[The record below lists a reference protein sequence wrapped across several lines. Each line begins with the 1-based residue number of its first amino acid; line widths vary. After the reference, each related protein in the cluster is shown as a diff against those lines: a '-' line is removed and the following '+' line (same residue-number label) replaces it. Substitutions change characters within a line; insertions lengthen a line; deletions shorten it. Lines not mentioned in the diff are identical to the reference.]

1 MKVKKYMAW
10 IITAAMLVTSIPFSE
25 KRVKADVLPEGTQ
38 MKFVVKDLDG
48 TVIKN
53 SENPDEEKILKF
65 KIGDEETEAVFSND
79 EYTIDIGNR
88 VSEGLEVS
96 IIMGDVIKTE
106 LYSADKTEYDVTIS
120 THTPIDITGAV
131 YDEATST
138 YTVHVPYDPEG
149 KYELPEGVVMDTTDY
164 NYAGYEDGTK

>member
-1 MKVKKYMAW
+1 MRAKKYMAW

-48 TVIKN
+48 TIIKN

-79 EYTIDIGNR
+79 EYTIDIDGNIHIFE
-88 VSEGLEVS
+88 EGTAHIS
-96 IIMGDVIKTE
+96 
-106 LYSADKTEYDVTIS
+106 VTAAKK
-120 THTPIDITGAV
+120 G
-131 YDEATST
+131 EWK
-138 YTVHVPYDPEG
+138 
-149 KYELPEGVVMDTTDY
+149 KYEKTFTIESKAVDSYIKVYVDDT
-164 NYAGYEDGTK
+164 K

>member
-1 MKVKKYMAW
+1 MRAKKYIAW

-48 TVIKN
+48 TIIKN

-79 EYTIDIGNR
+79 EYTIDIDGNIHIF
-88 VSEGLEVS
+88 EGGTAHISV
-96 IIMGDVIKTE
+96 T
-106 LYSADKTEYDVTIS
+106 SAKKGEWK
-120 THTPIDITGAV
+120 
-131 YDEATST
+131 
-138 YTVHVPYDPEG
+138 
-149 KYELPEGVVMDTTDY
+149 KYEKTFTIESKAVDSYIKVY
-164 NYAGYEDGTK
+164 VDGTK